1 MVLSFRLP
9 RFLRADRVVHPYG
22 GTSWTPSPTKA
33 NFMKKSPR
41 SRSCGVIL
49 RIRYWMEMELL
60 LGSCFFAF
68 LGTETVRMP
77 SSNLAETSSGS
88 TASPT

>member
-1 MVLSFRLP
+1 MRFGNGLP
-9 RFLRADRVVHPYG
+9 RQCVPQGHLLRGAHWLAMTGFFNRLKH
-22 GTSWTPSPTKA
+22 
-33 NFMKKSPR
+33 PR
-41 SRSCGVIL
+41 SHRL
-49 RIRYWMEMELL
+49 RGYFCFCYWMEMELL